1 MTSCHCQAADRQ
13 FGDRIARRDLR
24 RFARRGPD
32 APTRHL
38 VAAIRAAR
46 LPPQASLL
54 DVGGGIGAIQH
65 LLLEQ
70 GFGRAVQVDASK
82 GYLTVA
88 AAEAERRGHRGQ
100 VEFVHADFKV
110 AAADLA
116 AADVVTLDRVVC
128 CDPDYPALLGAAADH
143 AQRIVAFS
151 YPRPGWVTRVFVA
164 AVNTG
169 NLLLGRAFRAY
180 VHPPEAMFAVLEGA
194 GLRKQWAGGDRIWAV
209 ALFERARG

>member
-1 MTSCHCQAADRQ
+1 MTGCHCQAADRQ

-32 APTRHL
+32 APTRDL
-38 VAAIRAAR
+38 VAAIRATP
-46 LPPQASLL
+46 LPPRASLL

-70 GFGRAVQVDASK
+70 GFGHAVQVDASK
-82 GYLTVA
+82 AYLAVA
-88 AAEAERRGHRGQ
+88 AAEAERRGHRSQ

-128 CDPDYPALLGAAADH
+128 CDPGYPALLGAAAGH
-143 AQRIVAFS
+143 AKRIVAFS
-151 YPRPGWVTRVFVA
+151 YPRPGWITRAFVA
-164 AVNTG
+164 AVNAV

-180 VHPPEAMFAVLEGA
+180 VHPPAAMFAVLEGA
-194 GLRKQWAGGDRIWAV
+194 GLRQRWAGGGRIWAV
-209 ALFERARG
+209 ALFERGGR